1 MEIETLKQTLL
12 QNLFERQQVL
22 TRDEVNK
29 IVESLAIVEASG
41 IDSGDDVTRVLNEY
55 PQLANH
61 VIDEVERVTII
72 EATRYVYEDWIKQE
86 LRETAEEFYIAQFG
100 SDFSPS
106 DNAVALLQ
114 DAKNAMEDYWMNDAK
129 GIGALAIRSQ
139 MDDLVEAA
147 RLAEMKHEPNYAHPM
162 LAKLKSVCLQSEA
175 FKDQLARR
183 WELAKDV
190 VDNRELFEIDRALA
204 YKV

>member
-12 QNLFERQQVL
+12 QNLSERQQVL
-22 TRDEVNK
+22 TRDEVSK

-41 IDSGDDVTRVLNEY
+41 IDSGDDVTRILNKY
-55 PQLANH
+55 PQLSNH

-72 EATRYVYEDWIKQE
+72 EATRYVYEDWIKHE
-86 LRETAEEFYIAQFG
+86 LKETAEEFYIAQFG

-175 FKDQLARR
+175 FKDHLARR